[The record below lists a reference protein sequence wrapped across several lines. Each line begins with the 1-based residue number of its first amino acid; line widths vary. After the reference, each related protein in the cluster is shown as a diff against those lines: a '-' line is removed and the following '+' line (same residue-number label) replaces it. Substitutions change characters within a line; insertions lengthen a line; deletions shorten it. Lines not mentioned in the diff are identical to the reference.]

1 MTIII
6 AVLVVYMAGM
16 LYIGFKG
23 KKSQSMNDYL
33 TAGGKNGLFLMACA
47 YLGSTVGNGV
57 FVGGAQNGFN
67 YGIGGLWFGI
77 GSVLS
82 LVLFGLVMSKALHRR
97 GVITIPQLIMNRYNS
112 KTAAVIIALLA
123 ISCSLGI
130 MASQFL
136 AGAAL
141 FSSLGLNPKLGIIL
155 LGIVVILYCGFS
167 GMWGVVMTDSI
178 QAVVMLFGACFC
190 IITIAMKGGFDTISS
205 VLPPSDF
212 EAVPFDTETFLMML
226 VPSALIG
233 LISGPSFQRNA
244 SCKDENTA
252 FWSPIIGAVAS
263 LPFVIIP
270 VIIGMYGKALFPD
283 AESASIIFMVILDAC
298 PPILAGLMLAAILAA
313 VMSTVDII
321 ILNISANLVHDIYA
335 GIINPKA
342 DEKKLSKITVA
353 VTFAVGICGLI
364 ISLQFS
370 NIISLLSSA
379 YALQNAGSL
388 VMILGAIYWKK
399 GTKEGA
405 IAGALAGVAVVLLSK
420 FGVPIPYV
428 SLTPFIPSLIL
439 YVAVSLFTQKQ
450 EPAKQ

>member
-6 AVLVVYMAGM
+6 TVLVIYMAGM
-16 LYIGFKG
+16 LFIGFKG

-33 TAGGKNGLFLMACA
+33 TAGGKNGVFLMACA
-47 YLGSTVGNGV
+47 YLGATVGNGV

-67 YGIGGLWFGI
+67 YGVGGVWFGV
-77 GSVLS
+77 GSVIA

-97 GVITIPQLIMNRYNS
+97 KVITIPQLIMEHYNS

-141 FSSLGLNPKLGIIL
+141 FSSLGLNSQLGVIL
-155 LGIVVILYCGFS
+155 LGVVVIVYCGFS

-178 QAVVMLFGACFC
+178 QAVVMLFGAFFC
-190 IITIAMKGGFDTISS
+190 IITIAMKGGFDTISA
-205 VLPPSDF
+205 VLPPSNF
-212 EAVPFDTETFLMML
+212 EAIPYDAETFLMML

-244 SCKDENTA
+244 SCKDERTA
-252 FWSPIIGAVAS
+252 FWAPILGAIAS

-270 VIIGMYGKALFPD
+270 VIVGMYGKALFPD
-283 AESASIIFMVILDAC
+283 TESSAILFKVVLETC
-298 PPILAGLMLAAILAA
+298 PPVMSGLILAAILAA

-342 DEKKLSKITVA
+342 DEKKLSRLTVI
-353 VTFAVGICGLI
+353 VTFAVGITGLI

-379 YALQNAGSL
+379 YSFQNAGSL
-388 VMILGAIYWKK
+388 VMILGALYWKK

-405 IAGALAGVAVVLLSK
+405 IAGALVGVAVVLLSK
-420 FGVPIPYV
+420 LGVPVPYV
-428 SLTPFIPSLIL
+428 SLTPFIPSLII
-439 YVAVSLFTQKQ
+439 YVAVSLFTQNKDCVR
-450 EPAKQ
+450 A